1 MTPTQEQP
9 HALVPARSG
18 KPPAKAGDRSLS
30 GLTKAAILMVS
41 LGNET
46 SSQILRQL
54 SEEEVE
60 TLGREV
66 ARLPVI
72 SSSQATSVLEEFEQ
86 TSMARAY
93 VLEGGVEY
101 AKKMLTEAFGSDAG
115 LSIVERLL
123 KSLGADAADLVSLQK
138 SDPKQ
143 LAKLIYNEH
152 PQVIALVLSHLV
164 PAQAAALLIA
174 LPAEIRADVAK
185 RMAQL
190 DQFSPEIVEKIA
202 SFIARR
208 LKALGEFSR
217 ESYGGV
223 RAVAE
228 MLNRLDSTACD
239 EILADIEKDDAA
251 LAETIRQLRFVFEDF
266 LMVDANSMKA
276 LLAQTDRKALTVAL
290 KGVSPELKRQF
301 MQAMSQRGAEML
313 NEDIEALGPVRIKEV
328 EAAQQ
333 QIIAIARRLQAEGQ
347 FSLRGSGGDQY
358 VV

>member
-228 MLNRLDSTACD
+228 MLNRLDSQVSEDLLSTIHR
-239 EILADIEKDDAA
+239 ENEPLS
-251 LAETIRQLRFVFEDF
+251 ETIRRLMFVFDDIRK
-266 LMVDANSMKA
+266 LDKQDMTTLVSKI
-276 LLAQTDRKALTVAL
+276 DRKALALAL
-290 KGVSPELKRQF
+290 KGTSDRTRNHFTQC
-301 MQAMSQRGAEML
+301 MSERSAEML
-313 NEDIEALGPVRIKEV
+313 REDMEALGPVKIRDV
-328 EAAQQ
+328 ETAQR
-333 QIIAIARRLQAEGQ
+333 QIIAVLRQLQAEGAIGTQ
-347 FSLRGSGGDQY
+347 SAGDRY
-358 VV
+358 VT

>member
-1 MTPTQEQP
+1 MANTETEPRTEPQEQ
-9 HALVPARSG
+9 A
-18 KPPAKAGDRSLS
+18 PPAPHSPASLP
-30 GLTKAAILMVS
+30 GVRKAAILLV
-41 LGNET
+41 
-46 SSQILRQL
+46 
-54 SEEEVE
+54 
-60 TLGREV
+60 TLGEQASAEIIRHLTEDEVQKVSREV
-66 ARLPVI
+66 ARI
-72 SSSQATSVLEEFEQ
+72 SSISTENAESVLEEYYHITLAGQ
-86 TSMARAY
+86 YVIKGGLDYAR
-93 VLEGGVEY
+93 
-101 AKKMLTEAFGSDAG
+101 KMLQGAFDTDTAKR
-115 LSIVERLL
+115 LLERLG
-123 KSLGADAADLVSLQK
+123 KAMTAEAASFDALQK
-138 SDPKQ
+138 ADPQQ
-143 LAKLIYNEH
+143 LAKFVHKEH
-152 PQVIALVLSHLV
+152 PQTIALILSHLV
-164 PAQAAALLIA
+164 PSQAASLLGS
-174 LPAEIRADVAK
+174 LPLNLRSDVVR
-185 RMAQL
+185 RMASLEQI
-190 DQFSPEIVEKIA
+190 SPEIVSRIA
-202 SFIARR
+202 GIIGQK
-208 LKALGEFSR
+208 LKDLGEFSR